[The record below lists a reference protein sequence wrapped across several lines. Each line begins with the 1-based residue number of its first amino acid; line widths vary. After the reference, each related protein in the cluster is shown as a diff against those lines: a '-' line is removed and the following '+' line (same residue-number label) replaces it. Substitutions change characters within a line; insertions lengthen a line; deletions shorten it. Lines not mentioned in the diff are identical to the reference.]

1 MDDDNDNEDNVGG
14 AEDDL
19 LASLMSRSA
28 TITSKNDL
36 ISTFA
41 SVCSIDDALAQFFI
55 DSAGGNLQVAINLFY
70 EYGASTAS
78 IGGVRG
84 RGGDRGGG
92 SGSSGVG
99 TSRAFSSLEGD
110 GSMFMDAVQASQFG
124 VAPQS
129 SSFIPPVLSSG
140 GDAFSN
146 FHQQLISDS
155 RQGQG
160 LIDDSEDYEDKA
172 LQMAI
177 ALSSGIAVSDVD
189 QIKAMEAQSQVL
201 LSTEQS
207 RISNPFAAY
216 GSGSS
221 SSSSAPVATTYNGSS
236 TSNSSLPGGTT
247 GTTGGSG
254 DMDDS

>member
-1 MDDDNDNEDNVGG
+1 MDDDNDNEDNGGG

-41 SVCSIDDALAQFFI
+41 SVCSIDDTLAQFFI

-78 IGGVRG
+78 IGGGRG

-129 SSFIPPVLSSG
+129 TSFIPPILSSG
-140 GDAFSN
+140 GDPFSN
-146 FHQQLISDS
+146 FHQQLASIS
-155 RQGQG
+155 RQQGQG
-160 LIDDSEDYEDKA
+160 LVDDSEDYEDKA

-177 ALSSGIAVSDVD
+177 ALSSGIAVSDAD
-189 QIKAMEAQSQVL
+189 QIRAMEAQSQVL
-201 LSTEQS
+201 LRSEQS
-207 RISNPFAAY
+207 RISDPFAAY

-221 SSSSAPVATTYNGSS
+221 SAPVATTSNGSS
-236 TSNSSLPGGTT
+236 TSSSSLQGGKS

-254 DMDDS
+254 DMEDS